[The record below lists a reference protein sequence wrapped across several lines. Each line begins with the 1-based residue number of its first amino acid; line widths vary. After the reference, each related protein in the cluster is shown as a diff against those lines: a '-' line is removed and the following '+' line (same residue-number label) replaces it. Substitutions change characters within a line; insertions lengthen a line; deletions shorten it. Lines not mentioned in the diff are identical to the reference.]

1 MFFVPSRS
9 EEISP
14 TVTTTYFWKITTK
27 SFISYVFR
35 HIVVLMD
42 EHRQFDINCK
52 NLKNIKTKFL
62 AFVAPWSSLFP
73 SNIFSHFL
81 RKSEGCSALH
91 SAAISPNPSAP
102 LNLRPRQ
109 SVFLSTCNPL
119 FQNHRNIY
127 SISSYTNDFLKHPF
141 FRNCFYCLLCVIIP
155 ICTLLRTTEED

>member
-1 MFFVPSRS
+1 MKNHN
-9 EEISP
+9 
-14 TVTTTYFWKITTK
+14 KIFH
-27 SFISYVFR
+27 FICFR

-119 FQNHRNIY
+119 FQNHHNIY
-127 SISSYTNDFLKHPF
+127 SITSYTNDYLKHPF